1 MAWSRTYLQVHW
13 LLDVLAGSLLGA
25 GVALVVFAALQ
36 LREMTTKNP
45 ADPSHASQ
53 GPGATKTHQHARAD
67 RPATEPRSTSPG

>member
-36 LREMTTKNP
+36 LREMTTKR
-45 ADPSHASQ
+45 SK
-53 GPGATKTHQHARAD
+53 GPPGL
-67 RPATEPRSTSPG
+67 ELPRKSG